1 MKYLRTMVLL
11 AGGTLA
17 LAGSAQQTA
26 PAQGEEHGQRAGH
39 AMPSVDDQMAAMTE
53 QLNLTADQQAK
64 IKPLLQDQ
72 HDQMQGLMRDQSM
85 SQDDRRAKA
94 RSVHQSTVA
103 KIRDILNDD
112 QKKKYDAWQQE
123 MREKMRQHQEGGEPP
138 K

>member
-1 MKYLRTMVLL
+1 MKFLRTMVLL
-11 AGGTLA
+11 AGGALA
-17 LAGSAQQTA
+17 LAGWAQQTA
-26 PAQGEEHGQRAGH
+26 PAQSSQRAGR
-39 AMPSVDDQMAAMTE
+39 AMPSVDDQVAAMTD

-72 HDQMQGLMRDQSM
+72 HDQMQTLMKDTSL
-85 SQDDRRAKA
+85 SPDDRRAKA

-103 KIRDILNDD
+103 KVREILNDD

-123 MREKMRQHQEGGEPP
+123 MREKMRQHMEGSEPP

>member
-1 MKYLRTMVLL
+1 MKYLRTIVLL
-11 AGGTLA
+11 AFGSLA
-17 LAGSAQQTA
+17 LAGFAQQTA
-26 PAQGEEHGQRAGH
+26 PAQGEEHGQRTGRS
-39 AMPSVDDQMAAMTE
+39 MPSVDDQMAAMTE

-72 HDQMQGLMRDQSM
+72 HDQMQGLMKDQSM
-85 SQDDRRAKA
+85 SPDDRRAKA

-103 KIRDILNDD
+103 KVREILNDD

-123 MREKMRQHQEGGEPP
+123 MREKMRQHQEAAEPP